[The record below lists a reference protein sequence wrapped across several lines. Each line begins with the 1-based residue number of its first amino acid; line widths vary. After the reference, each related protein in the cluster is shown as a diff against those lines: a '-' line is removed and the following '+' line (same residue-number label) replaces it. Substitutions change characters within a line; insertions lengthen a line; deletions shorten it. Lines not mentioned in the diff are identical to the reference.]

1 MTTEAKT
8 VPTLTDVLDIV
19 EQLWPE
25 HLAQDWDACGLVAG
39 RPEAQIRHV
48 HFALDPVQ
56 AVADEAVA
64 LGADLLITH
73 HPLYLRPTNSVAA
86 TSFKGKVVH
95 TLIENRVALLAAH
108 TNADSVVGGVSDVLC
123 DILDLQDREPLE
135 VAANGLEQEGIGR
148 VGTLPEPK
156 TLEQLAATLAGV
168 LPAVAGGI
176 RAAGDRNGIISRVAI
191 TGGAGDSLFDQV
203 RASGADVYIT
213 SDLRHHPAS
222 EAREAAVA
230 DRPYLIDISH
240 FAAEWMWL
248 PAGAEALERALHDA
262 GYTVRVTVSGINT
275 DPWDFVLMPEPPAQ
289 QQH

>member
-1 MTTEAKT
+1 MTTSSSASL
-8 VPTLTDVLDIV
+8 TLSEVLEIV
-19 EQLWPE
+19 EQLWPA
-25 HLAQDWDACGLVAG
+25 HLAQNWDACGLVTG
-39 RPEAQIRHV
+39 RPEAPIEHI

-56 AVADEAVA
+56 SVADEAVA

-73 HPLYLRPTNSVAA
+73 HPLYLKPTNSVAA

-95 TLIENRVALLAAH
+95 TLIENKVALLAAH

-123 DILDLQDREPLE
+123 DILDIQDREPLQI
-135 VAANGLEQEGIGR
+135 APNGLVEEGIGR

-156 TLEQLAATLAGV
+156 TLEQLASTLASV

-176 RAAGDRNGIISRVAI
+176 RAAGDRNGIVNRVAI
-191 TGGAGDSLFDQV
+191 VGGAGDSLFDQV
-203 RASGADVYIT
+203 RSSGADVYIT

-222 EAREAAVA
+222 EAREAAVE

-262 GYTVRVTVSGINT
+262 GHSTRVTVSGINT
-275 DPWDFVLMPEPPAQ
+275 DPWDFVLMPQPDAR
-289 QQH
+289 